1 MADVQ
6 LTAPISN
13 QLDSIRA
20 IQRSYDKKSEELA
33 TFRKNDDQKTQRI
46 ADYVAKQ
53 LSDQAS
59 DYLAI
64 KDSIRQGASKSL
76 VAQSGLRSI
85 DKTLDQLKS
94 LALQHENTSDAATQ
108 AKLQAQFDAL
118 SKQVDNFARD
128 SSFGGTQLISDQP
141 DDLVIPVSKDSSITI
156 KGQASDSASLNLDI
170 TNVKSIDT
178 AKAQIR
184 AAEQSIGSDAATV
197 QIRENFT
204 DKLVNGLQE
213 GAAKLVNVDLNEVAA
228 QAITASTRNQL
239 ATEALALS
247 AKSGRSIL
255 QLFS

>member
-64 KDSIRQGASKSL
+64 KDSIQQGASKSL

-118 SKQVDNFARD
+118 SKQVDNVARD

-141 DDLVIPVSKDSSITI
+141 DDLVIPVSKDSSI
-156 KGQASDSASLNLDI
+156 KGQASDSGSLNLDI
-170 TNVKSIDT
+170 NNVKSIDT

-184 AAEQSIGSDAATV
+184 AAEQSIGSDAATI

-213 GAAKLVNVDLNEVAA
+213 GAAKLVDVDLNEVAA

-255 QLFS
+255 QLFN